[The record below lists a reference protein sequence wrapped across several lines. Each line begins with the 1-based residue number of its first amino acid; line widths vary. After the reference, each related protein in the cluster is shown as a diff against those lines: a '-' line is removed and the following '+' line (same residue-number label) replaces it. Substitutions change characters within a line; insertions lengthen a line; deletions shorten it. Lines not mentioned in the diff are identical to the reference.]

1 MRKAQKRET
10 LECIS
15 SLHQAHEEI
24 RAALRQKEY
33 ETARNMLCECQ
44 EFATVLGE
52 SIEKAEGEGHS
63 TIAHMERYCETLFQV
78 FKEIEIGAGGSSE
91 HKWYKSL
98 RKQLLAVENSV
109 KNDISVKKEVVF
121 LPYKVSMWDS
131 LESVYL
137 AAREDPAC
145 EAYCV
150 PIPYYDLKA
159 DHSFGRMH
167 CETAGYPENVEIT
180 DWQEYN
186 LEERKPD
193 VIYIHNPYD
202 GCNLVTSVH
211 PRFYASHLK
220 KFTDLLVY
228 IPYYSTAGGMCE
240 AQSLCPAYLYADY
253 IVIQSPAFRA
263 FFDRNL
269 PDRKFLP
276 LGSPKFDRVM
286 ERCKHPPEPPAAWLS
301 KLTGKDGG
309 RRRVFFYN
317 TSINGMLADTEHFLQ
332 KMAYVFTCF
341 EGRED
346 ACLLWRPHPLLETTF
361 ASMRPQYGRMYQEM
375 KTRFLEKGTGI
386 LDTTP
391 DLAASIALSDAYI
404 GDMGT
409 SVTSLFGVAGK
420 PLFILDQKMLHRP
433 GKDGWR
439 EVAKAGFEFQEQ
451 DRFAILQ
458 GNKLYR
464 SGPGQYDYHYDCDLS
479 DQRRGGTYAVVL
491 EIAGTKYACPA
502 RAQHILVIEDGGV
515 QRKIELQQE
524 KLDGKA
530 FTYAWKYKQFI
541 VLQPLY
547 YPAVVR
553 YDTVTGACTCFRE
566 KIEVFTQERDGR
578 RITGGGHIFR
588 GTLYLASPVENKV
601 WILEIESGAVRVMEL
616 PIGSGSRRGCNELVA
631 CRDALWMLPY
641 TGEGIVCWKPQTGE
655 VREYRG
661 FPADL
666 TCTDLDS
673 GSRCEEL
680 PFSTMAFYGDCLYL
694 APQQADRYL
703 RLVLST
709 GEFEQW
715 NPPVADRAGRNV
727 FFPWWKPEETGG
739 WLKIYANAERRL
751 YNVNMNTDEW
761 EEIEIKFDKEELEAH
776 EAGFGAW
783 SEMLGYACM
792 ENAINSLD
800 RFLDG
805 VTAGSPFDKEK
816 QLAAYR
822 ELAVNSDGSCGQKI
836 HEYIMARDTLS

>member
-1 MRKAQKRET
+1 M
-10 LECIS
+10 
-15 SLHQAHEEI
+15 
-24 RAALRQKEY
+24 
-33 ETARNMLCECQ
+33 
-44 EFATVLGE
+44 
-52 SIEKAEGEGHS
+52 
-63 TIAHMERYCETLFQV
+63 
-78 FKEIEIGAGGSSE
+78 
-91 HKWYKSL
+91 
-98 RKQLLAVENSV
+98 
-109 KNDISVKKEVVF
+109 
-121 LPYKVSMWDS
+121 
-131 LESVYL
+131 
-137 AAREDPAC
+137 
-145 EAYCV
+145 
-150 PIPYYDLKA
+150 
-159 DHSFGRMH
+159 
-167 CETAGYPENVEIT
+167 
-180 DWQEYN
+180 
-186 LEERKPD
+186 
-193 VIYIHNPYD
+193 
-202 GCNLVTSVH
+202 
-211 PRFYASHLK
+211 
-220 KFTDLLVY
+220 
-228 IPYYSTAGGMCE
+228 
-240 AQSLCPAYLYADY
+240 
-253 IVIQSPAFRA
+253 
-263 FFDRNL
+263 
-269 PDRKFLP
+269 
-276 LGSPKFDRVM
+276 
-286 ERCKHPPEPPAAWLS
+286 
-301 KLTGKDGG
+301 
-309 RRRVFFYN
+309 
-317 TSINGMLADTEHFLQ
+317 
-332 KMAYVFTCF
+332 
-341 EGRED
+341 
-346 ACLLWRPHPLLETTF
+346 
-361 ASMRPQYGRMYQEM
+361 
-375 KTRFLEKGTGI
+375 
-386 LDTTP
+386 
-391 DLAASIALSDAYI
+391 
-404 GDMGT
+404 
-409 SVTSLFGVAGK
+409 
-420 PLFILDQKMLHRP
+420 
-433 GKDGWR
+433 
-439 EVAKAGFEFQEQ
+439 AKAGFEFQEQ
-451 DRFAILQ
+451 DRFTILQ

-464 SGPGQYDYHYDCDLS
+464 SEPGQYDYHYDCDLS

-524 KLDGKA
+524 KVDGKA

-553 YDTVTGACTCFRE
+553 YDTVTGACICFRE
-566 KIEVFTQERDGR
+566 QIEVFTQERDGS

-588 GTLYLASPVENKV
+588 GTIYLASPVENKV
-601 WILEIESGAVRVMEL
+601 WTLEIESGAVRVMEL

-761 EEIEIKFDKEELEAH
+761 EEIEIKFDKEELESH

-783 SEMLGYACM
+783 SETLGYACM

-822 ELAVNSDGSCGQKI
+822 GLAVNSDGSCGQKI
-836 HEYIMARDTLS
+836 HEYIMARDTVS